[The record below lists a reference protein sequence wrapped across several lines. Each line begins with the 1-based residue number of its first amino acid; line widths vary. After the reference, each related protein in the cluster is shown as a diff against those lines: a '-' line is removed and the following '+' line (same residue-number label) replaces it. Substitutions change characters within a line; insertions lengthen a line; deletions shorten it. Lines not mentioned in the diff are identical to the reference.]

1 MKRSRPVVGSS
12 TNGSAVIAAI
22 AKRRFPSDARSK
34 ASPSSVKGRDI
45 QVAWNSEAQ
54 AWPERTAFR
63 HEHVEA
69 RRQFWFAPSGHLKTD
84 FPFAHRGAPSHG
96 RTGLTIAVAGRRAS
110 HSSPESSDAEI
121 KNFAPA
127 ILGRESRGFE
137 RLLCLR
143 FDLTGSMWTTLQ
155 IQCLRSRSPGG
166 VVVAFWEAEAGGCV
180 DDSTW
185 SPFIL
190 SGMN

>member
-110 HSSPESSDAEI
+110 RSSPESSGAEI
-121 KNFAPA
+121 KNSAHRFRA
-127 ILGRESRGFE
+127 GKSRGFE
-137 RLLCLR
+137 RRRGGSQLCPSSLTPQLENDRATAIAPLR
-143 FDLTGSMWTTLQ
+143 RCRAHRRNTFRSCRIWCASRRTTL
-155 IQCLRSRSPGG
+155 
-166 VVVAFWEAEAGGCV
+166 
-180 DDSTW
+180 
-185 SPFIL
+185 
-190 SGMN
+190 